1 MIGASTTAAET
12 AALIAAGKVSAVE
25 ATEATLARI
34 QAGNPRINAVTRVFR
49 ERALNSAAAIDA
61 RRARGEVLGPLAGV
75 PYAVK
80 NLFDVKG
87 EVTVAGSKIN
97 REYPSAE
104 QDATAVAKLEAAGA
118 VVVGA
123 LNMGEYAYDF
133 TGENAHDGACRNPH
147 DPARMTGGS
156 SSGSGAAVAAGLV
169 PFALGTDTNGSI
181 RVPSSLCG
189 TFGLKPTYGR
199 LSRAGSYPFAAS
211 FDHIGPLAR
220 SVTDLALS
228 YDAMQGPDPR
238 DPAQAPRP
246 AEMTAPILDMGIG
259 NLRIAVAGGH
269 FAAGGAPEVH
279 EAVATI
285 AKALKVTREVELPQ
299 AARARGAAFI
309 ITSVEGAALHLDRLK
324 TRQQDYDP
332 DTRDRF
338 MAGALVPGTWYVQA
352 QRMRAW
358 FRARVA
364 EVFRDVDILLAP
376 ATPCTAPSIGQ
387 VAMKIAGQDMLI
399 RPNLGIFTQ
408 PLSCIGLPVVAVPL
422 KASNGLPIGVQIAA
436 APWNEALA
444 LRVARVLEREGIVAA
459 PIAT

>member
-1 MIGASTTAAET
+1 MTGESATAAEI
-12 AALIAAGKVSAVE
+12 AAAIAAGKASAAEIVKD
-25 ATEATLARI
+25 ALARI
-34 QAGNPRINAVTRVFR
+34 EADNPRINAFTAVFR
-49 ERALNSAAAIDA
+49 DRALKGAAAIDA
-61 RRARGEVLGPLAGV
+61 RRAKGEALGPLAGV

-80 NLFDVKG
+80 NLFDVAGK
-87 EVTVAGSKIN
+87 VTIAGSKIN
-97 REYPSAE
+97 REHAPAT

-118 VVVGA
+118 VIVGA

-199 LSRAGSYPFAAS
+199 LSRAGAYPFAAS

-220 SVTDLALS
+220 SVADLALS

-246 AEMTAPILDMGIG
+246 AELAMPAIDKGIAG
-259 NLRIAVAGGH
+259 LRIAVAGGY
-269 FAAGGAPEVH
+269 FASGGTPETH
-279 EAVATI
+279 AAVDRV
-285 AKALKVTREVELPQ
+285 AKALGAARIVELPE
-299 AARARGAAFI
+299 AGRARAAAFI
-309 ITSVEGAALHLDRLK
+309 ITSVEGGTLHLDRLK
-324 TRQQDYDP
+324 TRQRDYDP

-338 MAGALVPGTWYVQA
+338 LAGALVPGAWYVQA
-352 QRMRAW
+352 QR
-358 FRARVA
+358 FRRWYRDQVA
-364 EVFRDVDILLAP
+364 QVFREVDILLAP
-376 ATPCTAPSIGQ
+376 ATPCTAPPGGEAHMTIG
-387 VAMKIAGQDMLI
+387 GQQMLV
-399 RPNLGIFTQ
+399 RPNLGVFTQ
-408 PLSCIGLPVVAVPL
+408 PLSFIGLPVVAVPL
-422 KASNGLPIGVQIAA
+422 KSANGLPIAVQVVA

-444 LRVARVLEREGIVAA
+444 LRVARVLERDGVATAPVAA
-459 PIAT
+459 